1 MKNMPE
7 YLTLEE
13 VDGLL
18 FQEPNFYHDLMGL
31 GESIT
36 KLARVPFSE
45 ALLII
50 NEFIKRFNISVWV
63 LKQNMEVSAYFAG
76 DWFTG
81 KDGIARQMI
90 MERNI
95 EDKLFPERR
104 IAIQAPQHGML
115 TGSPVSYGIHA

>member
-36 KLARVPFSE
+36 KLARVPFSLHIKSYKE
-45 ALLII
+45 ILMLYLLQK
-50 NEFIKRFNISVWV
+50 NLF
-63 LKQNMEVSAYFAG
+63 Q
-76 DWFTG
+76 
-81 KDGIARQMI
+81 QMI
-90 MERNI
+90 
-95 EDKLFPERR
+95 
-104 IAIQAPQHGML
+104 
-115 TGSPVSYGIHA
+115 